1 MYTLFQSLGTELT
14 LPRSGPPGPP
24 RPPAAPAPESRMSHD
39 PAMLRCF
46 DASMLR
52 CLSYCH
58 TAVTA
63 VISNFGHFG
72 HFSHFALIYLESN
85 ECTLRRS

>member
-46 DASMLR
+46 DASTLVV
-52 CLSYCH
+52 SYCH

-63 VISNFGHFG
+63 VISNIG
-72 HFSHFALIYLESN
+72 HFSHFALIYLESD

>member
-46 DASMLR
+46 DACR
-52 CLSYCH
+52 I
-58 TAVTA
+58 VT
-63 VISNFGHFG
+63 
-72 HFSHFALIYLESN
+72 LQ
-85 ECTLRRS
+85 

>member
-46 DASMLR
+46 DD
-52 CLSYCH
+52 CH